1 MIYNFRLDDNIR
13 PHRKSSSLTMTA
25 ATIATYAF
33 ALFMV
38 ALIPGPGITALVARA
53 LGAGFSESLAM
64 AIGISLGDI
73 VFLTAVVL
81 GLSVVAQTF
90 GMVFLVIK
98 YAGVV
103 YLIWMAYKMW
113 TAGLLKTEVGASPR
127 RTMFQS
133 LLSGLFVTLGN
144 PKAMLF
150 YLALVPTL
158 VDITSITLRDYFIL
172 IVVSV
177 TVLLAVTIPYILLAA
192 KARDFFRHPL
202 ALKRLN
208 RISASFL
215 AATAGYIAIR
225 AN

>member
-1 MIYNFRLDDNIR
+1 
-13 PHRKSSSLTMTA
+13 MTFA
-25 ATIATYAF
+25 AIATYAF

-53 LGAGFSESLAM
+53 LGAGFTESFAM
-64 AIGISLGDI
+64 AVGITTGDI

-90 GMVFLVIK
+90 GAVFLVVK
-98 YAGVV
+98 YAGAA
-103 YLIWMAYKMW
+103 YLVWVAYKMW
-113 TAGLLKTEVGASPR
+113 TSGLLKTEVGAALR
-127 RTMFQS
+127 RTIVQS
-133 LLSGLFVTLGN
+133 FLSGLFVTLGN

-158 VDITSITLRDYFIL
+158 LDITSITLRDYVLL

-177 TVLLAVTIPYILLAA
+177 SVLLAVTVPYILLAA
-192 KARDFFRHPL
+192 KARDLFRHPR
-202 ALKRLN
+202 ALKLLN
-208 RISASFL
+208 RVSAGFL
-215 AATAGYIAIR
+215 AGTAGYIAIR

>member
-1 MIYNFRLDDNIR
+1 M
-13 PHRKSSSLTMTA
+13 SMTL

-33 ALFMV
+33 ALFVV

-53 LGAGFSESLAM
+53 LGAGFAESLAM
-64 AIGISLGDI
+64 AVGIALGDV

-90 GMVFLVIK
+90 GAIFLVIK
-98 YAGVV
+98 YAGAA
-103 YLIWMAYKMW
+103 YLAWVAYKMW
-113 TAGLLKTEVGASPR
+113 TSGLLKTEVGASPA
-127 RTMFQS
+127 RTMLQS

-158 VDITSITLRDYFIL
+158 LDITAITLRDYVIL

-177 TVLLAVTIPYILLAA
+177 AVLLGVTIPYILLAA
-192 KARDFFRHPL
+192 KARELFRHPR
-202 ALKRLN
+202 ALKALN
-208 RISASFL
+208 RVSAGFL
-215 AATAGYIAIR
+215 MGTAGYIAIR

>member
-1 MIYNFRLDDNIR
+1 MTSAPIRLRVRAPAKINLTLRILGTR
-13 PHRKSSSLTMTA
+13 PDGYHEL
-25 ATIATYAF
+25 
-33 ALFMV
+33 
-38 ALIPGPGITALVARA
+38 
-53 LGAGFSESLAM
+53 
-64 AIGISLGDI
+64 
-73 VFLTAVVL
+73 
-81 GLSVVAQTF
+81 
-90 GMVFLVIK
+90 
-98 YAGVV
+98 
-103 YLIWMAYKMW
+103 
-113 TAGLLKTEVGASPR
+113 

>member
-1 MIYNFRLDDNIR
+1 MT
-13 PHRKSSSLTMTA
+13 LTTITA
-25 ATIATYAF
+25 YAF

-53 LGAGFSESLAM
+53 LGAGFTESLAM

-81 GLSVVAQTF
+81 GLSMVAQTF
-90 GMVFLVIK
+90 GAVFLVIK
-98 YAGVV
+98 FAGAA

-113 TAGLLKTEVGASPR
+113 TAGLLKTEVGAAPR
-127 RTMFQS
+127 RTIMQS
-133 LLSGLFVTLGN
+133 MLSGLFVTLGN

-158 VDITSITLRDYFIL
+158 VDITSLSVRDYLIL
-172 IVVSV
+172 VIVSV
-177 TVLLAVTIPYILLAA
+177 AVLLAVTVPYILLAA
-192 KARDFFRHPL
+192 KAREFFRHPV

-208 RISASFL
+208 RLSAGFL
-215 AATAGYIAIR
+215 AGTAGYIAVR

>member
-1 MIYNFRLDDNIR
+1 M
-13 PHRKSSSLTMTA
+13 SMTL

-33 ALFMV
+33 ALFVV

-53 LGAGFSESLAM
+53 LGAGFAESLAM
-64 AIGISLGDI
+64 AVGIALGDV

-90 GMVFLVIK
+90 GAIFLVIK
-98 YAGVV
+98 YAGAA
-103 YLIWMAYKMW
+103 YLAYKMW
-113 TAGLLKTEVGASPR
+113 TSGLLKTEVGASPA
-127 RTMFQS
+127 RTMLQS

-158 VDITSITLRDYFIL
+158 LDITAITLRDYVIL

-177 TVLLAVTIPYILLAA
+177 AVLLGVTIPYILLAA
-192 KARDFFRHPL
+192 KARELFRHPR
-202 ALKRLN
+202 ALKALN
-208 RISASFL
+208 RVSAGFL
-215 AATAGYIAIR
+215 MGTAGYIAIR